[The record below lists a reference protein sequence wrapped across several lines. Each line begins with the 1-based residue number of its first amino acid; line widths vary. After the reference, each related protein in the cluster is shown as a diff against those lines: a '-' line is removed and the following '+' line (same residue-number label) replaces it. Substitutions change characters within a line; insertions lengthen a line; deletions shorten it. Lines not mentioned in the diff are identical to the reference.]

1 MFLLKTFYIFTN
13 LNLNNMANIMTTRF
27 TIKNL
32 NEETFEKLQALM
44 ELDQNDNYS
53 VNYIKNI
60 NILYEKEFTDEVIPD
75 YEFMVENV
83 GAKWITIEGIDKNYS
98 DEVDVLI
105 ESAWSVPTGY
115 LEKLAAYLTNLDK
128 NIILTGTYEDESME
142 PMGAFV
148 YGHNFDDIE
157 DLDVEIDYDRFWDD
171 DEYRDEIYGDLYE
184 LRDNLYEGY
193 LEVKQEREEDAKEE
207 NN

>member
-1 MFLLKTFYIFTN
+1 
-13 LNLNNMANIMTTRF
+13 MANIMTTRF

-32 NEETFEKLQALM
+32 NEETFEKLKALM
-44 ELDQNDNYS
+44 ELEPKEKYHVD
-53 VNYIKNI
+53 YIKNI
-60 NILYEKEFTDEVIPD
+60 NILYEKEFNDEVAPD

-83 GAKWITIEGIDKNYS
+83 GAKWITIEGIDENFS
-98 DEVDVLI
+98 EEVDVFI

-115 LEKLAAYLTNLDK
+115 LEKLAEYLTKLDK
-128 NIILTGTYEDESME
+128 NIYLTGTYEDESLE

-157 DLDVEIDYDRFWDD
+157 DMDVEIDHDRWWEE
-171 DEYRDEIYGDLYE
+171 DEYRDGVYEELYE

-193 LEVKQEREEDAKEE
+193 LEVMQDREDEE

>member
-1 MFLLKTFYIFTN
+1 
-13 LNLNNMANIMTTRF
+13 MANIMTTRF

-44 ELDQNDNYS
+44 ELNQNDNYS
-53 VNYIKNI
+53 VDYIKNI

-105 ESAWSVPTGY
+105 ESVWSVPSGY
-115 LEKLAAYLTNLDK
+115 LEKLATYLTNLDE

-157 DLDVEIDYDRFWDD
+157 DLDVEIDHDRFWDD

>member
-1 MFLLKTFYIFTN
+1 
-13 LNLNNMANIMTTRF
+13 MANIMTTRF

-44 ELDQNDNYS
+44 ELNQNDNYS
-53 VNYIKNI
+53 VDYIKNI

-75 YEFMVENV
+75 YDFMVENV

-105 ESAWSVPTGY
+105 ESAWSVPAGY
-115 LEKLAAYLTNLDK
+115 LEKLATYLTNLDE

-157 DLDVEIDYDRFWDD
+157 DLDVEIDFDRIWDD
-171 DEYRDEIYGDLYE
+171 DEYRDEIYGELYE
-184 LRDNLYEGY
+184 LRDNLFEAY
-193 LEVKQEREEDAKEE
+193 LEVMEDRKQDE

>member
-1 MFLLKTFYIFTN
+1 
-13 LNLNNMANIMTTRF
+13 MTTRF

-75 YEFMVENV
+75 YEFMVESV

-105 ESAWSVPTGY
+105 ESAWSVPVGY
-115 LEKLAAYLTNLDK
+115 LEKLAEYLTNLDK
-128 NIILTGTYEDESME
+128 NIVLTGTYEDESLE

-157 DLDVEIDYDRFWDD
+157 DMDVEIDFDRFWDD

>member
-1 MFLLKTFYIFTN
+1 
-13 LNLNNMANIMTTRF
+13 MANIMTTRF

-32 NEETFEKLQALM
+32 NEETFEKLKALM
-44 ELDQNDNYS
+44 ELEPKEKYHVD
-53 VNYIKNI
+53 YIKNI
-60 NILYEKEFTDEVIPD
+60 NILYEKEFNDEVIPD

-83 GAKWITIEGIDKNYS
+83 GAKWITIEGIDENFS
-98 DEVDVLI
+98 EEVDVFI

-115 LEKLAAYLTNLDK
+115 LEKLAEYLTNLDK
-128 NIILTGTYEDESME
+128 NIYLTGTYEDESLE

-148 YGHNFDDIE
+148 YGHKFDDIE
-157 DLDVEIDYDRFWDD
+157 DLDVEIDHDRWWEEDD
-171 DEYRDEIYGDLYE
+171 YRDGVYEELYE

-193 LEVKQEREEDAKEE
+193 LEVMRDREDEE

>member
-1 MFLLKTFYIFTN
+1 
-13 LNLNNMANIMTTRF
+13 MANIMTTRF

-32 NEETFEKLQALM
+32 NEETFEKLITLM

-53 VNYIKNI
+53 VDYIKNI
-60 NILYEKEFTDEVIPD
+60 NILYEKEFTDEIIPD

-105 ESAWSVPTGY
+105 ESAWSVPVGY
-115 LEKLAAYLTNLDK
+115 LEKLAEYLTKLDE

-157 DLDVEIDYDRFWDD
+157 DLDVEIDHDRFWDD

>member
-1 MFLLKTFYIFTN
+1 
-13 LNLNNMANIMTTRF
+13 MANIMTTRF

-32 NEETFEKLQALM
+32 NEETFEKLITLM
-44 ELDQNDNYS
+44 ELDQNDKYS
-53 VNYIKNI
+53 VDYIKNI
-60 NILYEKEFTDEVIPD
+60 NILYEKEFTNEVIPD

-83 GAKWITIEGIDKNYS
+83 GAKWITIEGIDKNFS
-98 DEVDVLI
+98 DEVDIRI

-115 LEKLAAYLTNLDK
+115 LEKLAEYLTNLDK
-128 NIILTGTYEDESME
+128 NIVLTGTYEDESME

-148 YGHNFDDIE
+148 YGHNFDDLE
-157 DLDVEIDYDRFWDD
+157 DLEVEIDQDRWWDD

-184 LRDNLYEGY
+184 LRDSLFDSY
-193 LEVKQEREEDAKEE
+193 LDVMQDREEE

>member
-1 MFLLKTFYIFTN
+1 
-13 LNLNNMANIMTTRF
+13 MANIMTTRF

-32 NEETFEKLQALM
+32 NEETFEKLQSLM
-44 ELDQNDNYS
+44 ELNQNDNYS
-53 VNYIKNI
+53 VDYIKNI

-105 ESAWSVPTGY
+105 ESAWSVPVGY
-115 LEKLAAYLTNLDK
+115 LEKLAEYLTKLDE

-157 DLDVEIDYDRFWDD
+157 DLDVEIDHDRFWDD

-193 LEVKQEREEDAKEE
+193 LEVKQEREEDVKEE

>member
-1 MFLLKTFYIFTN
+1 
-13 LNLNNMANIMTTRF
+13 MANIMTTRF

-32 NEETFEKLQALM
+32 NEETFEKLKALM
-44 ELDQNDNYS
+44 ELEPKEKYHVD
-53 VNYIKNI
+53 YIKNI
-60 NILYEKEFTDEVIPD
+60 NILYEKEFNDEVAPD

-83 GAKWITIEGIDKNYS
+83 GAKWITIEGIDENFS
-98 DEVDVLI
+98 EEVDVFI

-115 LEKLAAYLTNLDK
+115 LEKLAEYLTNLDK
-128 NIILTGTYEDESME
+128 NIYLTGTYEDESLE

-157 DLDVEIDYDRFWDD
+157 DMDVEIDHDRWWEE
-171 DEYRDEIYGDLYE
+171 DEYRDGVYEELYE

-193 LEVKQEREEDAKEE
+193 LEVMQDREDEE